1 MFTGGDDP
9 PFADSDSPPPSD
21 NSGGLFSTAGQNGED
36 FESAASGPILPPP
49 EAEGFAL
56 REWRRENAMR
66 LEEKEKEE
74 KEKVKKILEEAE
86 EYKKEFYKKRQ
97 LATESN
103 KSVNKEKEKS
113 LVCNFLISEFRVFQ
127 MFLESREKFHAEAEK
142 NYWKSIA
149 ELIPREVVAIEKRG
163 SKKKDQNQP
172 SIVVIKGPKPGK
184 PTDLSRMR
192 QILLKLKHQTPDH
205 MIPKSEANTAP
216 AEDTTAASSAAGTVA
231 PAAVSAA

>member
-103 KSVNKEKEKS
+103 KSVNKEKEK
-113 LVCNFLISEFRVFQ
+113 

>member
-113 LVCNFLISEFRVFQ
+113 
-127 MFLESREKFHAEAEK
+127 
-142 NYWKSIA
+142 IA

>member
-1 MFTGGDDP
+1 
-9 PFADSDSPPPSD
+9 
-21 NSGGLFSTAGQNGED
+21 
-36 FESAASGPILPPP
+36 
-49 EAEGFAL
+49 
-56 REWRRENAMR
+56 MR

-103 KSVNKEKEKS
+103 KSVNKEK
-113 LVCNFLISEFRVFQ
+113 
-127 MFLESREKFHAEAEK
+127 EKFHAEAEK